1 MKTLYFET
9 NQYVRRQGNV
19 IDLNEYRER
28 MQRAAAPKNA
38 VGDDVTYHWETDES
52 VWHEDARR
60 SGKPRAKARPAAK
73 TKAAGAKR
81 LAADTATHRREAR
94 AERSLADW
102 IELCAAGATLGLVIT
117 VWIQFL
123 L

>member
-38 VGDDVTYHWETDES
+38 VGDDVTYQWQTDES
-52 VWHEDARR
+52 VWHYEERR
-60 SGKPRAKARPAAK
+60 APQRTKARPAAK
-73 TKAAGAKR
+73 AKSAGAKR
-81 LAADTATHRREAR
+81 LASTAVSHRRAER
-94 AERSLADW
+94 LERSLADW
-102 IELCAAGATLGLVIT
+102 VELCAAVATLGLVIT
-117 VWIQFL
+117 VWLQFL